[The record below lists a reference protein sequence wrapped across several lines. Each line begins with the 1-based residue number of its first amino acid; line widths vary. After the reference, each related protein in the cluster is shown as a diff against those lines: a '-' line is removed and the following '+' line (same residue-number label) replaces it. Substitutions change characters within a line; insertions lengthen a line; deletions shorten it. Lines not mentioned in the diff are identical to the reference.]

1 MEDRQGGQE
10 YGEGVPQ
17 GIDTPMAGPETE
29 VTQSAAARAGLAL
42 AGSALL
48 GLVLMNSPL
57 APGWDRLLRAAWGVH
72 LGPLHL
78 VESNLLWINDA
89 LMALFFLQVGIEIKR
104 EWLFGAL
111 ADARARALPVAAALG
126 GMAVP
131 AMIFVA
137 INAGHAKALAG
148 WAVPAATDIAF
159 ALGFMALLARGL
171 PPQARVF
178 LTAVAVL
185 DDLGAV
191 LIIAA
196 FYTEKISGPMLGAS
210 VAVVLLMV
218 LLQGFGVRR
227 AWPYLLL
234 GVVLW
239 GFVLKSGVHATV
251 AGVLAGILLPQ
262 TREGGAGVRVEHVLA
277 PFVSWLILPLFALA
291 NAGVQLGGSGLAL
304 LGHGVAWGVALGL
317 VLGKPV
323 GILAGVGVTVMA
335 LGGLPPG
342 YSWRLM
348 LPIAAFCGVGFTMSL
363 FIAGLAFG
371 SDLQAFDAAKIGV
384 LLGTVLALTAGALI
398 TRRLYP
404 NARAA

>member
-1 MEDRQGGQE
+1 MS
-10 YGEGVPQ
+10 
-17 GIDTPMAGPETE
+17 GPSTSKTE
-29 VTQSAAARAGLAL
+29 LAAARAGLVL
-42 AGSALL
+42 AGTAVL
-48 GLVLMNSPL
+48 GLVLVNSPL
-57 APGWDRLLRAAWGVH
+57 APSWARFLHAAWGVH
-72 LGPLHL
+72 LGPVHL

-89 LMALFFLQVGIEIKR
+89 LMALFFLQVGVEIKR

-111 ADARARALPVAAALG
+111 ADARARVLPVAADLG

-131 AMIFVA
+131 AMVFVA

-159 ALGFMALLARGL
+159 ALGFMGLLARGL

-196 FYTEKISGPMLGAS
+196 FYTSQISGPMLGTS
-210 VAVVLLMV
+210 VAIVLLMV
-218 LLQGFGVRR
+218 LLQGSGVRR

-234 GVVLW
+234 GLVLW
-239 GFVLKSGVHATV
+239 ATVLKSGVHATV
-251 AGVLAGILLPQ
+251 AGVLVGILLPQ
-262 TREGGAGVRVEHVLA
+262 TREGGAGVDVERTLA
-277 PFVSWLILPLFALA
+277 PFVAWLILPLFALA
-291 NAGVQLGGSGLAL
+291 NAGVQLRGSGLAL
-304 LGHGVAWGVALGL
+304 LGHGVTWGVALGL

-323 GILAGVGVTVMA
+323 GILAGVGATVMA
-335 LGGLPPG
+335 MGAMPPG
-342 YSWRLM
+342 FGWRLM
-348 LPIAAFCGVGFTMSL
+348 FPIAAFCGVGFTMSL

-371 SDLQAFDAAKIGV
+371 GDVQQFNAAKIGV

-398 TRRLYP
+398 TRVLYP
-404 NARAA
+404 SARVV

>member
-1 MEDRQGGQE
+1 MEDWQGEQGC
-10 YGEGVPQ
+10 GEGVPQ
-17 GIDTPMAGPETE
+17 RNDVPMSGSPPPKIEST
-29 VTQSAAARAGLAL
+29 AARAGLVL
-42 AGSALL
+42 AGSAVL

-57 APGWDRLLRAAWGVH
+57 ARDWESVLQAAWGVH

-111 ADARARALPVAAALG
+111 ANARSRALPVAAALG

-131 AMIFVA
+131 AMVFVA

-171 PPQARVF
+171 PPQARIF

-196 FYTEKISGPMLGAS
+196 FYTARISGPMLGAS
-210 VAVVLLMV
+210 VAIVLLMV

-227 AWPYLLL
+227 AWPYLFL

-262 TREGGAGVRVEHVLA
+262 TREGGAGVNVEHALA

-291 NAGVQLGGSGLAL
+291 NAGVQLGGAGLAL
-304 LGHGVAWGVALGL
+304 LGHGVTWGVALGL

-323 GILAGVGVTVMA
+323 GILAGVGATVMVV
-335 LGGLPPG
+335 GGLPPG

-371 SDLQAFDAAKIGV
+371 GDVQEFDAAKIGV
-384 LLGTVLALTAGALI
+384 LLGTVLALTAGTLI

>member
-1 MEDRQGGQE
+1 M
-10 YGEGVPQ
+10 
-17 GIDTPMAGPETE
+17 IGPGTSK
-29 VTQSAAARAGLAL
+29 TKLAAARAGLVL
-42 AGSALL
+42 AGSAVL
-48 GLVLMNSPL
+48 GLVLVNSPL
-57 APGWDRLLRAAWGVH
+57 APSWARFLHAAWGVH
-72 LGPLHL
+72 LGPVHL

-89 LMALFFLQVGIEIKR
+89 LMALFFLQVGVEIKR

-111 ADARARALPVAAALG
+111 ADARARVLPVAAALG
-126 GMAVP
+126 GMVVP
-131 AMIFVA
+131 AMVFVA

-159 ALGFMALLARGL
+159 ALGFMGLLARGL

-196 FYTEKISGPMLGAS
+196 FYTSQISGPMLGTS
-210 VAVVLLMV
+210 VAIVLLMV
-218 LLQGFGVRR
+218 LLQGSGVRR

-234 GVVLW
+234 GLVLW
-239 GFVLKSGVHATV
+239 ATVLKSGVHATV
-251 AGVLAGILLPQ
+251 AGVLVGILLPQ
-262 TREGGAGVRVEHVLA
+262 TREGGAGVDVERALA
-277 PFVSWLILPLFALA
+277 PFVAWLILPLFALA
-291 NAGVQLGGSGLAL
+291 NAGVQLRGSGLAL
-304 LGHGVAWGVALGL
+304 LGHGVTWGVALGL

-323 GILAGVGVTVMA
+323 GILAGVGATVMA
-335 LGGLPPG
+335 MGAMPPG
-342 YSWRLM
+342 FGWRLM
-348 LPIAAFCGVGFTMSL
+348 FPIAAFCGVGFTMSL

-371 SDLQAFDAAKIGV
+371 GDVQQFNAAKIGV

-404 NARAA
+404 TAQVV

>member
-1 MEDRQGGQE
+1 M
-10 YGEGVPQ
+10 
-17 GIDTPMAGPETE
+17 IGPSTSK
-29 VTQSAAARAGLAL
+29 TKLAAARAGLVL
-42 AGSALL
+42 AGSAVL

-57 APGWDRLLRAAWGVH
+57 APGWVRFLHAAWGVH
-72 LGPLHL
+72 LGPVHL

-89 LMALFFLQVGIEIKR
+89 LMALFFLQVGVEIKR

-111 ADARARALPVAAALG
+111 ADARARVLPVAAALG

-131 AMIFVA
+131 AMVFVA

-159 ALGFMALLARGL
+159 ALGFMGLLARSL

-196 FYTEKISGPMLGAS
+196 FYTSQISGPMLGTS
-210 VAVVLLMV
+210 VAIVLLMV

-234 GVVLW
+234 GLVLW
-239 GFVLKSGVHATV
+239 GTVLKSGVHATV
-251 AGVLAGILLPQ
+251 AGVLVGILLPQ
-262 TREGGAGVRVEHVLA
+262 TREGGAGVDVERTLA
-277 PFVSWLILPLFALA
+277 PFVAWLILPLFALA
-291 NAGVQLGGSGLAL
+291 NAGVQLRGSGLAL
-304 LGHGVAWGVALGL
+304 LGHGVTLGVALGL

-323 GILAGVGVTVMA
+323 GILAGVGATVMA
-335 LGGLPPG
+335 MGALPPG
-342 YSWRLM
+342 FDWRLM
-348 LPIAAFCGVGFTMSL
+348 FPIAAFCGVGFTMSL

-371 SDLQAFDAAKIGV
+371 GDVQQFNAAKIGV

-398 TRRLYP
+398 TRVLYP
-404 NARAA
+404 SARVV

>member
-1 MEDRQGGQE
+1 MTD
-10 YGEGVPQ
+10 P
-17 GIDTPMAGPETE
+17 DAGA
-29 VTQSAAARAGLAL
+29 TQSAAARAGLVL
-42 AGSALL
+42 AGSAVL
-48 GLVLMNSPL
+48 GLVLMNSSL
-57 APGWDRLLRAAWGVH
+57 APGWDRLFQTAWGVH

-89 LMALFFLQVGIEIKR
+89 LMALFFLQVGVEIKR

-159 ALGFMALLARGL
+159 ALGFMALLARSL

-196 FYTEKISGPMLGAS
+196 FYTAKISGPMLGAS
-210 VAVVLLMV
+210 VAMVLLMV

-227 AWPYLLL
+227 AWPYLFL

-251 AGVLAGILLPQ
+251 AGVLTGILLPQ
-262 TREGGAGVRVEHVLA
+262 TREGGAGVNVEHALA

-304 LGHGVAWGVALGL
+304 LGHGVTWGVALGL

-323 GILAGVGVTVMA
+323 GILVGVGATVMA
-335 LGGLPPG
+335 VGGLPPG

-371 SDLQAFDAAKIGV
+371 GDVQEFNAAKIGV
-384 LLGTVLALTAGALI
+384 LLGTVLALTAGTLI

-404 NARAA
+404 NPRAA